1 MHTLWPRGEARAEG
15 QGPAPGPPRRAAGPR
30 TDAADF
36 RPDIEG
42 LRGLA
47 ILLVVAY
54 HAGLPLPGGFVGV
67 DVFFVLSGFLIT
79 GLLVRER
86 ERNGR
91 ISLPAFYARRARRI
105 LPAAA
110 VTIAVTACAMPFF
123 VSPLDLSR
131 FSGDG
136 IASALSFVNVRFA
149 AGDLDYFAPN
159 GALSP
164 FRQFWSLAVEEQFY
178 LLWPALL
185 VAATWRGTP
194 RRVAGAAIAAVL
206 VASLVACVQVG
217 QIAGPLA
224 FYLLPTRAWQLAA
237 GGLLAIASPQV
248 SRMPGRLAAALGW
261 AAVPALAF
269 AALRFDASLSYPGL
283 YALLPT
289 AAAAALVASGDRR
302 GSPGAVLR
310 AGPMRFLGRI
320 SYSLYLWHWPF
331 LALPAVLLGAAP
343 SAPLTAALVAG
354 AVVAS
359 YLSYRFVEQPF
370 RRPGAHLPAA
380 ATLRRA
386 AAVVTGVCV
395 LTVGAGALGT
405 AAAGLGPVPASAP
418 VAAAGTQSTAPGQT
432 AGGADNPAALDDP
445 SLLPD
450 QALLGAPSPS
460 PSRASVAPGTAGAS
474 ATPVTPSPGPSP
486 TGAATPATPAPR
498 PSFVATVVAPPAGVA
513 ATGALPATVRPSL
526 ASARDDAEP
535 LLGHGCGDDHGATV
549 PSVCVF
555 GSKDAAHTVVLIGD
569 SHAAQWFGAL
579 RVLAEQRGWRLI
591 PLTKAAC
598 TLTSERIVDTY
609 TRREYT
615 ECAAWRDAVMR
626 IVPSL
631 HPDLVVVALNRWI
644 IPAAGEPATMSG
656 EGRAIGQLLARLP
669 HPVVLISDTP
679 DFGLDVPACLASHRS
694 NLDACRAPA
703 GAAGGYF
710 VPREKTA
717 ATVGMATWLDM
728 TRAVCPSLPCS
739 PVVDG
744 TIVMRDSHHMTYTFS
759 RHLAGPLGAALDA
772 AGVGLD
778 PPAPG
783 SSLPPSPAT
792 STSPAAALPQGEPR
806 SRAPAGNLA
815 VDGTARATG

>member
-1 MHTLWPRGEARAEG
+1 MHTLGPRREARADS
-15 QGPAPGPPRRAAGPR
+15 QDAAGAPPQR
-30 TDAADF
+30 AGRDARPSPDAAGF
-36 RPDIEG
+36 RPDLEG

-47 ILLVVAY
+47 ILLVLAY
-54 HAGLPLPGGFVGV
+54 HAGLPLPGGFIGV

-86 ERNGR
+86 ERSGR

-110 VTIAVTACAMPFF
+110 VTIAVTACVMPFF
-123 VSPLDLSR
+123 VSPLDLAR

-136 IASALSFVNVRFA
+136 VASALSFVNIRFA

-178 LLWPALL
+178 LLWPTLL
-185 VAATWRGTP
+185 VAATWRGAP
-194 RRVAGAAIAAVL
+194 RRMAGAAVAAVL
-206 VASLVACVQVG
+206 VASLVACLQVG

-237 GGLLAIASPQV
+237 GGLLAIASPEV
-248 SRMPGRLAAALGW
+248 SRLPGRLAVALGW

-310 AGPMRFLGRI
+310 VGPMRFLGRI

-386 AAVVTGVCV
+386 AAVVAGVSV
-395 LTVGAGALGT
+395 LTVGAGVLG
-405 AAAGLGPVPASAP
+405 AVAAGLGPVPASAP
-418 VAAAGTQSTAPGQT
+418 VSAAGTPTAVPGLA

-445 SLLPD
+445 SMLPD
-450 QALLGAPSPS
+450 QALLGTPSPS
-460 PSRASVAPGTAGAS
+460 PSRSGVAPGTALAS
-474 ATPVTPSPGPSP
+474 VAPVTPPPVPSP
-486 TGAATPATPAPR
+486 TGVPATPAPR

-555 GSKDAAHTVVLIGD
+555 GNKGATHTVVLIGD
-569 SHAAQWFGAL
+569 SHAAHWFGAL

-598 TLTSERIVDTY
+598 TLTSERIIDTY
-609 TRREYT
+609 TQREYT

-631 HPDLVVVALNRWI
+631 HPDLVIVALNRWI
-644 IPAAGEPATMSG
+644 IPAAGEPSTMSG

-717 ATVGMATWLDM
+717 ATVGRATWLDM

-778 PPAPG
+778 PPAPA
-783 SSLPPSPAT
+783 PSP
-792 STSPAAALPQGEPR
+792 SPAAALPQGEPR
-806 SRAPAGNLA
+806 SWASSGSLAAG
-815 VDGTARATG
+815 GTARAAG